1 MPTGQAPIHTNQL
14 FSPLESFLRFEK
26 QKNSYFF
33 KLLTSTV
40 RTFNIL
46 CTNDKMYM
54 TDMYGNNTGQQYQ
67 VIISITPCWV

>member
-46 CTNDKMYM
+46 CTDDKMYM
-54 TDMYGNNTGQQYQ
+54 TLTCMEIILVNN
-67 VIISITPCWV
+67 IRS

>member
-26 QKNSYFF
+26 KKIVTFLKNSYFF

-40 RTFNIL
+40 RTYNIL

-54 TDMYGNNTGQQYQ
+54 TLTCMEIILVNN
-67 VIISITPCWV
+67 IRS

>member
-26 QKNSYFF
+26 QKISYFF

-46 CTNDKMYM
+46 GTNDKMYM
-54 TDMYGNNTGQQYQ
+54 TLTCMEIILVNN
-67 VIISITPCWV
+67 IRS